1 MGAGMERS
9 KDFSRR
15 DAIRWASGA
24 AMATT
29 FLPLSGKF
37 GAWSHPAEKPLATRL
52 LGRTG
57 REVTTFG
64 LAGGN
69 KIQWDLPGDEA
80 VAIVVKAIRAGMTY
94 IETANN
100 YFLSQEK
107 MGAAFEILNLKPG
120 QPGYDHSLRAR
131 LFIAT
136 KTGLRTA
143 LVRGDAEPVGR
154 SAGGGKFVLD
164 DIKRSLTQFFG
175 DGKGYIP
182 EGAYLDLM
190 QVHHIDNNPEVD
202 ATYEGLE
209 NPSDK
214 SLPRVGAL
222 ACLLDYRDG
231 TNRTGLNPD
240 HRKWIRHIG
249 ITGHEN
255 PAVHMYAIQRDTMN
269 ILDTLLVAVNPND
282 PRYFCHQTNSIP
294 VAHAKGMGIIGMKV
308 FADGVMYGLEQEYA
322 HRPGQSVPTV
332 GQPDKLPYQDFLRY
346 SLNPPGMSTI
356 ITGIG
361 LTDENND
368 PERDQLVAN
377 LAACQVAQPLSARE
391 KRDIEQTVA
400 DLHGTRTNFFQ
411 QPSAGFQPPQEFR
424 VDRKDDGSVHL
435 AWHSA
440 YAAGDLLA
448 RYEIY
453 RREERIGTMAYRPQT
468 TRAPFTF
475 RDKKAPSGHSGGLY
489 YRVRAIDE
497 AGDYVDSLTIKA

>member
-1 MGAGMERS
+1 MARE
-9 KDFSRR
+9 FSRR
-15 DAIRWASGA
+15 DAIRWAGGA

-29 FLPLSGKF
+29 FLPFSGKF
-37 GAWSHPAEKPLATRL
+37 AAWSHPAEKPLQTRL

-80 VAIVVKAIRAGMTY
+80 VAIVVKAVRAGMTY

-107 MGAAFEILNLKPG
+107 MGDAFEILNLKPG
-120 QPGYDHSLRAR
+120 LPGYDHSLRGR

-136 KTGLRTA
+136 KTALRHSI
-143 LVRGDAEPVGR
+143 VRDGSEPMGR
-154 SAGGGKFVLD
+154 SSGGGKLVLA
-164 DIKRSLTQFFG
+164 DIERSLTQFFG
-175 DGKGYIP
+175 DGKGHIP

-190 QVHHIDNNPEVD
+190 QVHHIGSKEDVD
-202 ATYEGLE
+202 AAYEGLDD
-209 NPSDK
+209 PGDK
-214 SLPRVGAL
+214 SLPRVGAI

-231 TNRTGLNPD
+231 TNRTGLNPE

-255 PAVHMYAIQRDTMN
+255 PAVHMYAIQRDTRN

-282 PRYFCHQTNSIP
+282 PNYFCHQTNSIP
-294 VAHAKGMGIIGMKV
+294 VAHAKGMGVIGMKV
-308 FADGVMYGLEQEYA
+308 FADGVMYGLKQEYA

-332 GQPDKLPYQDFLRY
+332 GQPDKLPYEDFIRY

-361 LTDENND
+361 LIDKDDD

-377 LAACQVAQPLSARE
+377 LAAAQTARSLSERE
-391 KRDIEQTVA
+391 KSDIEQTVA
-400 DLHGTRTNFFQ
+400 DLHGMRTNFFQ
-411 QPSAGFQPPQEFR
+411 CPSAGFQPPQAFAVKRAAAGDVRLE
-424 VDRKDDGSVHL
+424 
-435 AWHSA
+435 WHSA
-440 YAAGDLLA
+440 YAAADPIV
-448 RYEIY
+448 RYEVY
-453 RREERIGTMAYRPQT
+453 RRHERVGIVPFRPQT
-468 TRAPFTF
+468 TLAPFSF
-475 RDKKAPSGHSGGLY
+475 EDKGAPSGHSGGLY
-489 YRVRAIDE
+489 YKVRAVDA
-497 AGDYVDSLTIKA
+497 AGRHADTVTIKA

>member
-1 MGAGMERS
+1 MAKG
-9 KDFSRR
+9 FSRR
-15 DAIRWASGA
+15 DAMRWASGA

-29 FLPLSGKF
+29 FLPFGGKF
-37 GAWSHPAEKPLATRL
+37 AAWSHPAEKPLATRL

-80 VAIVVKAIRAGMTY
+80 VQIVVKAIRAGMTY

-107 MGAAFEILNLKPG
+107 MGTAFEILNLKPG
-120 QPGYDHSLRAR
+120 LPGYDHSLRGR

-136 KTGLRTA
+136 KTALRHA
-143 LVRGDAEPVGR
+143 IVRDGSEPMGR
-154 SAGGGKFVLD
+154 SSGGGKLVLS
-164 DIKRSLTQFFG
+164 DIERSLTQFFG

-190 QVHHIDNNPEVD
+190 QVHHIGSKEEVD
-202 ATYEGLE
+202 AAYEGLD
-209 NPSDK
+209 NPGDK
-214 SLPRVGAL
+214 SLPRVGAI

-231 TNRTGLNPD
+231 SNLTGLNPK

-255 PAVHMYAIQRDTMN
+255 PAVHMYAIQRDTRN

-294 VAHAKGMGIIGMKV
+294 VAHAKGMGVIGMKV
-308 FADGVMYGLEQEYA
+308 FADGVMYGLKQEYA

-332 GQPDKLPYQDFLRY
+332 GQPDKLPYEDFIRY

-361 LTDENND
+361 LIDKDND
-368 PERDQLVAN
+368 PQRDQLVAN
-377 LAACQVAQPLSARE
+377 LAAAQTARPLSATE
-391 KRDIEQTVA
+391 KRDIERTVA

-411 QPSAGFQPPQEFR
+411 QPSAGFQPPQEFSAER
-424 VDRKDDGSVHL
+424 AAADNVHL
-435 AWHSA
+435 EWHSA
-440 YAAGDLLA
+440 YAAGSPIV
-448 RYEIY
+448 RYEVY
-453 RREERIGTMAYRPQT
+453 RRDERIGSVPFRPQT
-468 TRAPFTF
+468 TRTPFSFDDESAPG
-475 RDKKAPSGHSGGLY
+475 GHMGGLY
-489 YRVRAIDE
+489 YKVRAVDE
-497 AGDYVDSLTIKA
+497 AGNHADTMTVKA